1 MKTYNLTHQDHRIT
15 FHAFGDGTFEILA
28 CELLID
34 VFQFDGIL
42 SADETYKAIECNT
55 TKWVEIEPSYPY
67 NASASIM
74 EVLRNYAVYSPEKVA
89 TAKNILSQIIN

>member
-67 NASASIM
+67 NPSASIM
-74 EVLRNYAVYSPEKVA
+74 EVLKNGEIYSPEKVA
-89 TAKNILSQIIN
+89 AARKNLSQLI